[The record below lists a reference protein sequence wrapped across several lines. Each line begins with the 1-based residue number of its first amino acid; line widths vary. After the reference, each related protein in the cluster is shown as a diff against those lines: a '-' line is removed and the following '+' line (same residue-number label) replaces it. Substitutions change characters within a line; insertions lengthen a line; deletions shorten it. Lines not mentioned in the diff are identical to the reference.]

1 MKPAIHFDHVSKKYN
16 LGLSRTSLPTI
27 LSQQVKRLLNNNGKV
42 TERKSIWAI
51 KDVSFELQRGES
63 LALIGPNGA
72 GKTTILKLLAKITM
86 PTSGRINTNG
96 TLSALIELGAGFH
109 PDLTGRE
116 NIYLNGTILG
126 LTRGE
131 VNRRF
136 DEIVA
141 FSELEDFLDTPV
153 KRYSS
158 GMSVRLGFSVAACIK
173 PDILLVDEVLAVGD
187 AAFRQKCM
195 ERIHALLDEGTSIIF
210 VSHNMWMVQAVC
222 KTALYID
229 HGQVKYRGKT
239 SEVIETYDRALNEQ
253 RVKLLENRHQD
264 SMQAGDQVE
273 ITRIEILDDRGH
285 QCNDLQNNRKM
296 EIKSHYLAHF
306 DHAQMQVVVRI
317 LRADGITCCMMRT
330 SLDDFPIMVK
340 RGAGVVSVI
349 IDPIQ
354 LTGGAYYC
362 QVIFRDAHDTF
373 GMASGTSDWFYV
385 SGREGVFTQSEMN
398 GVFDPMR
405 EWAHHETLLEPQ
417 PQLH

>member
-1 MKPAIHFDHVSKKYN
+1 MKSAIHFDHVSKKYN
-16 LGLSRTSLPTI
+16 LGLSRTSLPTM
-27 LSQQVKRLLNNNGKV
+27 LSRQVKRLLNNTGNV
-42 TERKSIWAI
+42 TERKSIWAV

-86 PTSGRINTNG
+86 PTSGQINTNG
-96 TLSALIELGAGFH
+96 KLSALIELGAGFH

-126 LTRGE
+126 LTRSE
-131 VNRRF
+131 INHRF

-173 PDILLVDEVLAVGD
+173 PDVLLVDEVLAVGD
-187 AAFRQKCM
+187 SAFRQKCM

-229 HGQVKYRGKT
+229 HGQVKYRGNT

-253 RVKLLENRHQD
+253 RVKLLESRHQD
-264 SMQAGDQVE
+264 TTRVGDQVE
-273 ITRIEILDDRGH
+273 ITRIEILDEYGN
-285 QCNDLQNNRKM
+285 QSNNLHNNGKM
-296 EIKSHYLAHF
+296 EIQGHYLAHS
-306 DHAQMQVVVRI
+306 DLEQMQVVIRI
-317 LRADGITCCMMRT
+317 LRADGTTCCMMRT
-330 SLDDFPIMVK
+330 SLDDFPIVVN
-340 RGAGVVSVI
+340 RGRGIVSVA

-354 LTGGAYYC
+354 LTGGTYYC
-362 QVIFRDAHDTF
+362 QVIFRDGNDSF

-405 EWAHHETLLEPQ
+405 EWAHRETTYEAQ
-417 PQLH
+417 